1 MVKRTVAV
9 LGILAL
15 TLAAG
20 TCFAFW
26 GAWDR
31 CGGPAD
37 CRPLFLPVDC
47 PTPPIKTIVKT
58 WAVKIEGPCPAPG
71 PMCGPVCRDRGPGL
85 CEIVTAIATPFDWLF
100 GGIDGVYGC
109 INGLRRL
116 RGRSVWPVLWS
127 LGLRTSRRADNYWL
141 IDGWRLRHLVVIRPR
156 TGTPRAES

>member
-20 TCFAFW
+20 TSFAFW
-26 GAWDR
+26 GAWDS

-71 PMCGPVCRDRGPGL
+71 PMCGPVCRDRGPGI
-85 CEIVTAIATPFDWLF
+85 CEIITAIATPFDWLF

-109 INGLRRL
+109 NNGL
-116 RGRSVWPVLWS
+116 GGW
-127 LGLRTSRRADNYWL
+127 GADGPCGPFYGPL
-141 IDGWRLRHLVVIRPR
+141 ACALAGVPTIIGSSTVGVF
-156 TGTPRAES
+156 GTWW

>member
-20 TCFAFW
+20 TSFAF
-26 GAWDR
+26 
-31 CGGPAD
+31 CGPAWASWD
-37 CRPLFLPVDC
+37 SCAPCPPLFLPVDC

-71 PMCGPVCRDRGPGL
+71 PACGPVGCKRGFDP
-85 CEIVTAIATPFDWLF
+85 CAIVTAIASPLDWLF

-109 INGLRRL
+109 LPDMGCNGPC
-116 RGRSVWPVLWS
+116 GPCYGP
-127 LGLRTSRRADNYWL
+127 LGGILAA
-141 IDGWRLRHLVVIRPR
+141 VPMVI
-156 TGTPRAES
+156 GEGGVFGSWW

>member
-20 TCFAFW
+20 TSFAFW
-26 GAWDR
+26 GGWDY
-31 CGGPAD
+31 CGD

-71 PMCGPVCRDRGPGL
+71 PMCGPVCCNKRGPGL

-109 INGLRRL
+109 FNGLESCDRP
-116 RGRSVWPVLWS
+116 VWPVLWS
-127 LGLRTSRRADNYWL
+127 AGLRS
-141 IDGWRLRHLVVIRPR
+141 GRLPVIM
-156 TGTPRAES
+156 GTPLVGVFGTWW